1 MRFPGVPIIPAVSR
15 LFHQHTWIAEV
26 VTSYQSD
33 AKTKALL
40 PRLAIQSG
48 GIDGFVLR
56 DGIIRKDMRIW
67 LGANLPLQ
75 TRITDALL
83 ASATGGHSGFPMT
96 YRRIKQLF
104 AWPLMKQS
112 IRKQVQLC
120 FVCQQAKPHY

>member
-1 MRFPGVPIIPAVSR
+1 VVPG
-15 LFHQHTWIAEV
+15 
-26 VTSYQSD
+26 YQSD

-40 PRLAIQSG
+40 PQLAIQSG

-56 DGIIRKDMRIW
+56 DGIIRKGGRIW
-67 LGANLPLQ
+67 LGANLPLH
-75 TRITDALL
+75 TRITDALP

-120 FVCQQAKPHY
+120 FVFQQAKPHY